1 MKVALSLPL
10 GFVLDFLFFW
20 ISFRCWILATIR
32 IALVSSHGVG
42 SILYCLSF
50 LDFQRMFKSLRRR
63 TVSTFRRIHTQRFTN
78 SMKVAKWKSPT
89 LKCLTFSLHYVWKP
103 PIWINR
109 RAVQHMLCSLGL
121 LLWFWSVGVDLLL
134 LLLWLSLI
142 FKHFYG
148 CLLFLFLPLWSFAAY
163 LLLFSPS
170 PKTYLETSPYSLNH
184 FFAPSLSLPLP
195 FCISLLWLFGL
206 RLCLLFISD
215 STPMCLLP
223 HLRPQQ
229 TPHHPCSSSW
239 HLFYPKCCSLIGH
252 LNQNA

>member
-1 MKVALSLPL
+1 MVRSVLQINSDFTNTHLVNIALTWHWLRFHFIPFLKIDCLIIFTLNLPL

-20 ISFRCWILATIR
+20 ISFRWTLATIR
-32 IALVSSHGVG
+32 IALN
-42 SILYCLSF
+42 LSF
-50 LDFQRMFKSLRRR
+50 LDFQRMLKSLRRR

-184 FFAPSLSLPLP
+184 FFAPFP
-195 FCISLLWLFGL
+195 
-206 RLCLLFISD
+206 
-215 STPMCLLP
+215 
-223 HLRPQQ
+223 
-229 TPHHPCSSSW
+229 SSSF
-239 HLFYPKCCSLIGH
+239 LY
-252 LNQNA
+252 